1 VTRTVGVAVALVAAL
16 VGKPASGAPAQD
28 KVIDVR
34 ASRPPS
40 GNSFEALWI
49 TFRKAEAAGDT
60 QNATAVFREIRK
72 YRTERN
78 VRSLEPFGLA
88 LVAQGLEKLGKGDRA
103 GAEEAFTG
111 AMGLDPHLPDAYLG
125 LATAHLKRGPLGIL
139 PAIGDTLSALTARL
153 PTSRGRYDALA
164 LGIPLGLL
172 GLFAATAIVA
182 FGLLFRHG
190 TLLLHD
196 LEEAFGPGSGRP
208 AAVAVYSVL
217 LFLPLITFQGYG
229 WLPFWWLALL
239 FTYLGGVEKG
249 VALAVILAG
258 VCVGPAVDLLEARNL
273 AERNPIFLAGV
284 QATEGGPDTRATA
297 ELEQASGK
305 FADDHDLGYLLALEY
320 KKAGRYDE
328 AASLYRD
335 MLRSNPDDRV
345 ALNNL
350 ANIEFARGEFPAA
363 IARYKQG
370 LESGSTPEITATF
383 YYNLQLAH
391 LQRFEYQPAQ
401 EARAQA
407 ERLAGALV
415 RSYDALWKYDK
426 GDYAVV
432 DLGLDRQQLMAKFGG
447 QREGVGV
454 KNLAGTA
461 TSGGRIAGVGLRPSL
476 SRFTAFV
483 GVFAVVTLG
492 LWRWRGPK
500 MFTMRC
506 LKCGTPFC
514 KHCHLGASSTGL
526 CTQCYHLFVVR
537 DGVSGPARNQKLLEV
552 QKEDERRERV
562 FRILSLLSPG
572 AGHVYAQKTLA
583 GAGFAPVWCLVLA
596 TVLLAGRIFPVTE
609 APGAQ
614 MHRFGLG
621 LAAAILLATYVAANR
636 ARPDFEIATPPPRS
650 ARGRKS

>member
-1 VTRTVGVAVALVAAL
+1 VTRASLALAL
-16 VGKPASGAPAQD
+16 VGALGGTAASGAPAQD

-34 ASRPPS
+34 ASRPPA
-40 GNSFEALWI
+40 GNSFEALW
-49 TFRKAEAAGDT
+49 TAFRKADAAGDS
-60 QNATAVFREIRK
+60 QNAASVFREIRHN
-72 YRTERN
+72 RTERN
-78 VRSLEPFGLA
+78 VRSLEPFALA
-88 LVAQGLEKLGKGDRA
+88 LVAQGFEKLVKGDRA

-111 AMGLDPHLPDAYLG
+111 ATGLDPHLPDAYLG
-125 LATAHLKRGPLGIL
+125 LATAHLKRGPLGI
-139 PAIGDTLSALTARL
+139 PVAIGDALSALTSRL

-172 GLFAATAIVA
+172 GLFAATTIVA
-182 FGLLFRHG
+182 FGLLLRHG

-196 LEEAFGPGSGRP
+196 LEEAFGPRSGRP
-208 AAVAVYSVL
+208 TAIAVYTVL

-229 WLPFWWLALL
+229 WLPLWWLALL
-239 FTYLGGVEKG
+239 FSYFSPVEKG
-249 VALAVILAG
+249 VALAVVLAG
-258 VCVGPAVDLLEARNL
+258 IGVGPAVDLLESRTQ
-273 AERNPIFLAGV
+273 AERNPIFLASV
-284 QATEGGPDTRATA
+284 QAIEGGPDTRATA
-297 ELEQASGK
+297 ELEQASSK
-305 FADDHDLGYLLALEY
+305 FSDDHDLGYLLGLEY

-335 MLRSNPDDRV
+335 MLRSNPEDRI

-370 LESGSTPEITATF
+370 LESGSPPEITATF

-415 RSYDALWKYDK
+415 RNYDALWKYDK

-432 DLGLDRQQLMAKFGG
+432 DLGLDREQLLAKFGG
-447 QREGVGV
+447 QREGVGI

-461 TSGGRIAGVGLRPSL
+461 PPSGRIAGVELRPSL
-476 SRFTAFV
+476 SRFAAFLA
-483 GVFAVVTLG
+483 VFAVVALG

-552 QKEDERRERV
+552 QKEDERRERI

-583 GAGFAPVWCLVLA
+583 GTGFAIVWCLVLSA
-596 TVLLAGRIFPVTE
+596 VLLAGRVFPVTE
-609 APGAQ
+609 APGPL
-614 MHRFGLG
+614 MHRFGLA
-621 LAAAILLATYVAANR
+621 LAAVILLATYVAANR
-636 ARPDFEIATPPPRS
+636 ARPDFEIATPSPRS
-650 ARGRKS
+650 ARGRTS